1 MPLVPIIEAG
11 PLLGAKDRRSVR
23 RRLAAL
29 RVPLVDVGGRVMV
42 DLDDVEAAV
51 GRAKMTAERKRPTMD
66 GTLPPITGK
75 LF

>member
-1 MPLVPIIEAG
+1 MPLTPYIHAG
-11 PLLGAKDRRSVR
+11 PIVGAKDRRTVR